1 MLMEDYEKDLLVNGT
16 YYKKGDKKPVSRI
29 EKGKGTATLY
39 DPDGYFLKKIP
50 YEKGLPLLE
59 GEPP

>member
-1 MLMEDYEKDLLVNGT
+1 MLMEEYENDLLVSGS
-16 YYKKGDKKPVSRI
+16 YYKKGDKKPISRI
-29 EKGKGTATLY
+29 NNKKGTATLY

-59 GEPP
+59 GEE